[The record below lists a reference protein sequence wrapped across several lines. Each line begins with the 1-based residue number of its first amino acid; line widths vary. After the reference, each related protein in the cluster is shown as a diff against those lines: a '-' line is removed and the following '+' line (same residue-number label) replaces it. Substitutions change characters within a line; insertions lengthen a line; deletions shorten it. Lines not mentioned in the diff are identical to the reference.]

1 MEKTDNII
9 NLAKKKSEDKEKL
22 VLSVIDEMLKE
33 HRKITFYGVQKASG
47 VSKSY
52 MYKNARIR
60 EVITSI
66 RDKNK
71 EFDLSGETEGDLID
85 GMMLEIHRLK
95 AEVARLQRDDLWEE
109 KYKNSR
115 AENEVLRNRIEV
127 LLGKR

>member
-66 RDKNK
+66 RDKDK
-71 EFDLSGETEGDLID
+71 EPDLSSETEGNLID
-85 GMMLEIHRLK
+85 AMKLEIHRLK
-95 AEVARLQRDDLWEE
+95 SEVARLQRDDLWEE

-127 LLGKR
+127 LLRKR